1 MWVGA
6 GRLQACSSLGPNA
19 LSQGRP
25 AYNEAIAATN
35 AESKQYFLLFQT
47 LLSVQLSGDEAA
59 SRGPVL
65 TVPVN

>member
-1 MWVGA
+1 VNRGGA
-6 GRLQACSSLGPNA
+6 LLWGLLLAGLQACSSLG
-19 LSQGRP
+19 
-25 AYNEAIAATN
+25 
-35 AESKQYFLLFQT
+35 LLFQT